1 MFSINFKLQ
10 TDLQEFL
17 NFITLSI
24 SAMIFSWCN
33 ILTIL
38 CIVLVM
44 NNVTM
49 ADEEEE
55 TEADENIC
63 PPGKGTS
70 LVIIKTLYFMNDFKI
85 LKKFN
90 MK

>member
-1 MFSINFKLQ
+1 MLFISFTFQIDLHGFLHRHYSFRLCNDFFLVQNFK
-10 TDLQEFL
+10 DSVF
-17 NFITLSI
+17 
-24 SAMIFSWCN
+24 
-33 ILTIL
+33 
-38 CIVLVM
+38 VVVM

-70 LVIIKTLYFMNDFKI
+70 LVLINLALLLNECYEMFK
-85 LKKFN
+85 
-90 MK
+90 

>member
-1 MFSINFKLQ
+1 
-10 TDLQEFL
+10 
-17 NFITLSI
+17 
-24 SAMIFSWCN
+24 
-33 ILTIL
+33 
-38 CIVLVM
+38 M

-70 LVIIKTLYFMNDFKI
+70 LVLINLALLLNECYEMFK
-85 LKKFN
+85 
-90 MK
+90 

>member
-1 MFSINFKLQ
+1 
-10 TDLQEFL
+10 
-17 NFITLSI
+17 
-24 SAMIFSWCN
+24 
-33 ILTIL
+33 
-38 CIVLVM
+38 M

-70 LVIIKTLYFMNDFKI
+70 LVIIKTFYL
-85 LKKFN
+85 
-90 MK
+90 MKQF

>member
-1 MFSINFKLQ
+1 
-10 TDLQEFL
+10 
-17 NFITLSI
+17 
-24 SAMIFSWCN
+24 
-33 ILTIL
+33 
-38 CIVLVM
+38 M

-70 LVIIKTLYFMNDFKI
+70 LVIIKLFTKWSNFKFW
-85 LKKFN
+85 K
-90 MK
+90 